1 MGQFIRFW
9 SFWKHESWL
18 AATLSKQQGGSAR
31 KIYSIT
37 DKGRDRFQE
46 KMLEHP
52 HESWVN
58 SRSRFLIKF
67 FFFSDIEPAKR
78 IKLIEHPLMV
88 CRLRLENQQR
98 EPTPADPYQAVA
110 WQRSLEVIE
119 GEIHWLSQQL
129 ATEKE
134 PQRHR
139 GHWVREWGEVA
150 GCRRLD
156 AFGKL
161 PGTRRCFILHD
172 SCHWIRAIVA
182 GSHFLAPG

>member
-88 CRLRLENQQR
+88 CRLRLEINKGNRLQR
-98 EPTPADPYQAVA
+98 TPIRQWLGSALWRWSRAKFTGWVSN
-110 WQRSLEVIE
+110 SLLRRNRKGTE
-119 GEIHWLSQQL
+119 G
-129 ATEKE
+129 T
-134 PQRHR
+134 
-139 GHWVREWGEVA
+139 EWGSEERLQVA
-150 GCRRLD
+150 DGWTL
-156 AFGKL
+156 L
-161 PGTRRCFILHD
+161 ESYLEPGDVLYFTIPATGLEQLWQGAT
-172 SCHWIRAIVA
+172 S
-182 GSHFLAPG
+182 

>member
-1 MGQFIRFW
+1 
-9 SFWKHESWL
+9 
-18 AATLSKQQGGSAR
+18 
-31 KIYSIT
+31 
-37 DKGRDRFQE
+37 
-46 KMLEHP
+46 MLEHP

-88 CRLRLENQQR
+88 CRLRLENQRR

-139 GHWVREWGEVA
+139 GH
-150 GCRRLD
+150 
-156 AFGKL
+156 
-161 PGTRRCFILHD
+161 
-172 SCHWIRAIVA
+172 
-182 GSHFLAPG
+182 